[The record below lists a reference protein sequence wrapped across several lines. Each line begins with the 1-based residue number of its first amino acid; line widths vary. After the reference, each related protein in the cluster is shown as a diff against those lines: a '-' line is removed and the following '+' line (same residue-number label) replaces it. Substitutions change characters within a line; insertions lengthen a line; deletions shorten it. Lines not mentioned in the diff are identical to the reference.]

1 MPRQRE
7 EEKNEVPGEQV
18 PKKRGRKIL
27 GDSKKPA
34 AQRSKEYRQRG
45 VPLGSLVLT
54 QAAGDALTHLMTT
67 HNPKRGPAKWTKRQ
81 IVSAALEF
89 AEEADLTPLLEAQ
102 ENDKTEKGQGS

>member
-1 MPRQRE
+1 MPGQRDE
-7 EEKNEVPGEQV
+7 VKNGELGEPA

-34 AQRSKEYRQRG
+34 AQRSKEYRRRG
-45 VPLGSLVLT
+45 VPLSSMVLT
-54 QAAGDALTHLMTT
+54 QAAGDALTHLITK

-89 AEEADLTPLLEAQ
+89 AAEADLTPLLKAQ
-102 ENDKTEKGQGS
+102 EIDKTDKG